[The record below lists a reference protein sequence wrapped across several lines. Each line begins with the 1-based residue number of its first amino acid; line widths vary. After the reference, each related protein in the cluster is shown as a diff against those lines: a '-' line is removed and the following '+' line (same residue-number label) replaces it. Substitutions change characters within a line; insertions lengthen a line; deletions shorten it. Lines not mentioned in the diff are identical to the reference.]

1 MAKLKQCKA
10 CGAEISKSAKAC
22 PKCGQKNGGGCLKIL
37 LIAIGVIVVL
47 GVFASLG
54 NKDDS
59 DTAKDTDTKTTES
72 NSAAETK
79 KEDENKIKAGSYKV
93 GQDMP
98 AGEYIVISGGLG
110 LGYVEVT
117 KDSSG
122 TLDSIVMNDN
132 VQGNTIITVKDGQY
146 VNLKSA
152 DMYAFDKAP
161 SLKPED
167 GIYKDGMYKVGVHI
181 PAGEYKVVPD
191 SNMGY
196 VEVDKD
202 SFGSLGSIITNDNL
216 QAEKYITVQDGQY
229 LKIKN
234 ASININK

>member
-1 MAKLKQCKA
+1 MTKLKKCKA
-10 CGAEISKSAKAC
+10 CGEEISKNAKTC
-22 PKCGQKNGGGCLKIL
+22 PKCGQKNAGGCLKTL
-37 LIAIGVIVVL
+37 LIGIGILVIIGAIGSLL
-47 GVFASLG
+47 GD
-54 NKDDS
+54 KS
-59 DTAKDTDTKTTES
+59 DKEKNDGSKITTES
-72 NSAAETK
+72 NSKPETK
-79 KEDENKIKAGSYKV
+79 KEDENKIKAGNYKV

-98 AGEYIVISGGLG
+98 AGEYIIISSKG

-152 DMYAFDKAP
+152 DMYAFDKTP

-167 GIYKDGMYKVGVHI
+167 GIYKSGMYKVGVHI

-196 VEVDKD
+196 IEVDKD
-202 SFGSLGSIITNDNL
+202 SLGGLQSIITNDNL

-234 ASININK
+234 ASINTNK

>member
-10 CGAEISKSAKAC
+10 CGAEISKSAKSC
-22 PKCGQKNGGGCLKIL
+22 PKCGQKNAGGCLKTL
-37 LIAIGVIVVL
+37 LIGIGILVIIGAL
-47 GVFASLG
+47 GSLLG
-54 NKDDS
+54 DKS
-59 DTAKDTDTKTTES
+59 E
-72 NSAAETK
+72 

-93 GQDMP
+93 GQDIP
-98 AGEYIVISGGLG
+98 AGEYIVISSN

-122 TLDSIVMNDN
+122 TLDSIIMNDN
-132 VQGNTIITVKDGQY
+132 IQGNTIITVKDGQY

-234 ASININK
+234 ASINTSK